1 MLSKC
6 FLGASSCVKN
16 LSHAFSD
23 FGLTKVLEMSTILNL
38 ILQRSKLR
46 VEKWDQYCMPSY
58 SNSAIISMRE
68 GNDSD
73 IDFRIIR
80 QDYKITMINKIRM
93 LKD

>member
-6 FLGASSCVKN
+6 FLGARSCVKI
-16 LSHAFSD
+16 LSHAFAD

-38 ILQRSKLR
+38 ILKRSKPR
-46 VEKWDQYCMPSY
+46 VETWDQYCMSGY
-58 SNSAIISMRE
+58 SSSTIIAMRE

-80 QDYKITMINKIRM
+80 QGYKIT
-93 LKD
+93 D